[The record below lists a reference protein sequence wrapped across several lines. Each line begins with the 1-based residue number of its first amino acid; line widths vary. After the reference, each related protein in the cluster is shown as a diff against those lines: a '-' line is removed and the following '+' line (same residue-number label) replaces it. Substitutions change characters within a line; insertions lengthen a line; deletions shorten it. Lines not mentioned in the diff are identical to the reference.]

1 MECAMND
8 QHHTDD
14 QHAPPC
20 DKPPSVPLQ
29 PVVQPSDWPEDFPD
43 ENGSYLG
50 KCFQCGNGFIGHK
63 HRMIC
68 KLCDDANKRKWD
80 AMTEEEK
87 TAARIKMAQ
96 AAADIFGR
104 LNQGV
109 EGLTAAK
116 ENT

>member
-1 MECAMND
+1 MKSTEAQVVGCTL
-8 QHHTDD
+8 H
-14 QHAPPC
+14 
-20 DKPPSVPLQ
+20 

-68 KLCDDANKRKWD
+68 KLCDESNKRKWD

-87 TAARIKMAQ
+87 AEARIKMAQ
-96 AAADIFGR
+96 AAAEIFGR
-104 LNQGV
+104 LNTRITDSGK
-109 EGLTAAK
+109 G
-116 ENT
+116 